1 MGFKMEDAVLQVWLA
16 FQKRDKEEQNYHL
29 DRIAGVLQGVLASAG
44 FLWSEE
50 LQPFLLT
57 CCLNYS
63 RCYGVPFV
71 VYFMRQFCKRY
82 RVSQDQKQTLF
93 ASAEV

>member
-1 MGFKMEDAVLQVWLA
+1 MGLMEDWVLQVWLA
-16 FQKRDKEEQNYHL
+16 FQKRSRDEQEYYL
-29 DRIAGVLQGVLASAG
+29 DRLRDRLQEILATAG

-57 CCLNYS
+57 TCLNYS

-71 VYFMRQFCKRY
+71 VYFLRQFCKRY